1 MGFIVVKGS
10 NYIKL
15 ERVLVSM
22 NAGFPLSLIDHFQ
35 RSPAN
40 PKES

>member
-15 ERVLVSM
+15 ERVQVYM
-22 NAGFPLSLIDHFQ
+22 NFCSSLALIYHFQ
-35 RSPAN
+35 RSSAN
-40 PKES
+40 PKE